1 MSPFNLAD
9 LFSPRIWSSCL
20 KNSQPSFAE
29 TEKTKSVAIRNVGNA
44 TIAKDGNCHHFAN
57 HQRPSPTSVVCFPG
71 SLLSCWPR
79 PEKALFEAHF
89 SAHVSVC
96 GVLVTLCEQPWFQV
110 LATFCLD
117 LCRHTLTSGIR
128 ACSPTPYRQRAL
140 LELHQFANPA
150 VVRTRNACFAS

>member
-1 MSPFNLAD
+1 M
-9 LFSPRIWSSCL
+9 
-20 KNSQPSFAE
+20 
-29 TEKTKSVAIRNVGNA
+29 GNA
-44 TIAKDGNCHHFAN
+44 TIAKDENCHHFAN
-57 HQRPSPTSVVCFPG
+57 HPRPSPTSVVCFPG

-110 LATFCLD
+110 VATFCLD

-128 ACSPTPYRQRAL
+128 ACSPTPYRQRTL
-140 LELHQFANPA
+140 LKLHQFANPT
-150 VVRTRNACFAS
+150 VVGTQCACFASWYFLRAPFSHPASERCLRSVQSKQGCAQVNQTAGIL

>member
-1 MSPFNLAD
+1 M
-9 LFSPRIWSSCL
+9 
-20 KNSQPSFAE
+20 
-29 TEKTKSVAIRNVGNA
+29 GNA

-57 HQRPSPTSVVCFPG
+57 HHPRSSSTSVMCFPG

-110 LATFCLD
+110 VATFCLD

-128 ACSPTPYRQRAL
+128 ACSPTPYRQRTL
-140 LELHQFANPA
+140 LKLHQFANPA
-150 VVRTRNACFAS
+150 VVRTQCVFRKLIFLAGSLFTSGVREVSALSAFQAGLRSSQSDRRDIIE